1 MTETDI
7 VLQRSKLSAK
17 SAGLRQ
23 SDTEGPGWRR
33 IKCGSGWRY
42 VDNQGTCIKGEERER
57 CRSLVIP
64 PAWTD
69 VWICPNSDGH
79 ILAMGYDAAG
89 RRQYIYHPVWTEVTS
104 AAKFDD
110 LPLFAARLPALR
122 RRVAEKLKS
131 PVDEREYALAL
142 IISLMDSAGLRV
154 GHRRYRKLSGA
165 VGVTTLQS
173 RHVKAAPEGV
183 YLRFPGKSGR
193 LQNIHIDDPD
203 IGEALQSLCGKPTED
218 LFDLEEGRIRAA
230 DVNAFVAEEV
240 GAGFTAKDFR
250 TWGGSVAATR
260 ALLSAPAASVTAVVK
275 AASDWLGN
283 TPAVARS
290 AYIHP
295 SILAAAEA
303 AEETFARQG
312 PARLRAA
319 ERACLGLINTYGR
332 AG

>member
-1 MTETDI
+1 MSETNI
-7 VLQRSKLSAK
+7 VLQRSKVSAK
-17 SAGLRQ
+17 GAGLRQ
-23 SDTEGPGWRR
+23 SDTEGAGWRR
-33 IKCGSGWRY
+33 IKCGNGWRY
-42 VDNQGTCIKGEERER
+42 VDDQGACIKGEERER

-64 PAWTD
+64 PAWKD

-122 RRVAEKLKS
+122 RRVVGKLKS
-131 PVDEREYALAL
+131 PVDEKEYALAL
-142 IISLMDSAGLRV
+142 IISLMDSAGLRI

-173 RHVKAAPEGV
+173 RHVKSAPEGV
-183 YLRFPGKSGR
+183 CLRFPGKSGR

-203 IGEALQSLCGKPTED
+203 IGEALQSLCGKPAED
-218 LFDLEEGRIRAA
+218 LFDLEDGRIRAA

-260 ALLSAPAASVTAVVK
+260 ALLSAPGASVTSVVK

-303 AEETFARQG
+303 GEETFAREG
-312 PARLRAA
+312 PPRLRAA
-319 ERACLGLINTYGR
+319 ERACLGLINKYR
-332 AG
+332 